1 MGEWMVLPIAVD
13 MVGSST
19 KAESTLLTS
28 ATREDAGVE
37 VEVGICRSSS
47 YMILPVE
54 SCLHRSITDEAVR
67 NSIDRLAGS
76 IIGNHMEELDEL
88 DNPRID
94 RADLLSKRFSKLA
107 GAFRTHLSGKTTG
120 HHGSWLIETR
130 RRCLKMCKEEK
141 EEEKEEKEE
150 EEEEQEEEEEEEDE
164 DDDRNLLLEI
174 AWLKFVSFTDDVTK
188 YPRDGAMEEEKR
200 GWRG

>member
-1 MGEWMVLPIAVD
+1 MGGKVGGVNDRCVCALVVVVVVVIVVVVCEMKRESFPRIIERGSSRSIVPFPVGVCRCAVD

-19 KAESTLLTS
+19 KSESTLLTS

-47 YMILPVE
+47 YTILPVE
-54 SCLHRSITDEAVR
+54 SCLHRNITDEAVR

-76 IIGNHMEELDEL
+76 IIGNHIEELDEL
-88 DNPRID
+88 DNSRID

-107 GAFRTHLSGKTTG
+107 DAFRAHLSGKTTG

-130 RRCLKMCKEEK
+130 RRCLKMCN
-141 EEEKEEKEE
+141 
-150 EEEEQEEEEEEEDE
+150 
-164 DDDRNLLLEI
+164 R
-174 AWLKFVSFTDDVTK
+174 
-188 YPRDGAMEEEKR
+188 
-200 GWRG
+200 

>member
-1 MGEWMVLPIAVD
+1 MCGIKEGRMGGKVGGVNDAVD

-19 KAESTLLTS
+19 KSESTLLTS

-47 YMILPVE
+47 YTILPVE
-54 SCLHRSITDEAVR
+54 SCLHRNITDEAVR

-76 IIGNHMEELDEL
+76 IIGNHIEELDEL

-107 GAFRTHLSGKTTG
+107 GAFRAHLSGKTTG

-130 RRCLKMCKEEK
+130 RRCLKMCS
-141 EEEKEEKEE
+141 
-150 EEEEQEEEEEEEDE
+150 
-164 DDDRNLLLEI
+164 
-174 AWLKFVSFTDDVTK
+174 KFNNRRPFLF
-188 YPRDGAMEEEKR
+188 E
-200 GWRG
+200 